1 MHQPQQREPDR
12 NQGGDLEFVTELFPV
27 QFRGNAIGPIEAG
40 DDIVM
45 LVDDLISN

>member
-12 NQGGDLEFVTELFPV
+12 NQSRDLELMTELFPV

-45 LVDDLISN
+45 FVDDLIRN